1 MGQICSVRLWLR
13 LKCFLA
19 TGPTANSIT
28 ELLRCFLRSMINFS
42 FHRKKKGGGVI
53 HKQRVYRKTCERR
66 PTTMMQLHTGWQR
79 LLWATQKKKTMSRQL
94 AVHANLP
101 KYRRTKKPV
110 LNKSRQNT
118 SRTKLHNINSS
129 QRKWHAATSWVSW
142 SGIVFWNP
150 VQLITGYGQDKRTTL
165 NEH

>member
-42 FHRKKKGGGVI
+42 FHRKKKRGGGYTQTASLQ
-53 HKQRVYRKTCERR
+53 KNLRKEANNDDATAHWLAK
-66 PTTMMQLHTGWQR
+66 TSLGHT
-79 LLWATQKKKTMSRQL
+79 KKKTMSRQL

-118 SRTKLHNINSS
+118 SRTKLHNINPS

>member
-42 FHRKKKGGGVI
+42 FHRKKKRGGGLYTNSEFTE
-53 HKQRVYRKTCERR
+53 KPAKGGQQRWCNCTLVGKDFFG
-66 PTTMMQLHTGWQR
+66 PH
-79 LLWATQKKKTMSRQL
+79 KKKTMSRQL

-118 SRTKLHNINSS
+118 SRTKLHNINPS